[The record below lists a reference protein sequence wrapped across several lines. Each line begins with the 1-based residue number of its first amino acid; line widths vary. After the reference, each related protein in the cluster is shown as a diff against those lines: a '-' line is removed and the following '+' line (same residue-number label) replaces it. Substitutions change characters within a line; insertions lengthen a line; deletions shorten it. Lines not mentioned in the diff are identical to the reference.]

1 MAFGPDILKIDVE
14 RETERVVSFLREQV
28 KTVYRRNGIVVG
40 LSGGIDSAVV
50 AGGGGGGFGGPAGGG
65 GLRPGGGVCGRPG
78 RWRPRRVAG
87 WCARRRPRR
96 QEGLVRRLRR

>member
-40 LSGGIDSAVV
+40 LSGGIDSAVMAELAV
-50 AGGGGGGFGGPAGGG
+50 RAFGA
-65 GLRPGGGVCGRPG
+65 
-78 RWRPRRVAG
+78 
-87 WCARRRPRR
+87 
-96 QEGLVRRLRR
+96 